1 MKKLLSAILSVSIV
15 STAFLSGCME
25 RFIVK
30 ETSSSEVES
39 VVSEDTLEDDEVEF
53 HHEENPDMA
62 IVGENVTST
71 SKLTQS
77 EIDAIIKN
85 TDDVI
90 AQYPDFSGTV
100 LLSSGNQ
107 IIYEKS
113 FGKTGKGKDENENDT
128 LYQIGSV
135 TKQFTGTAIFLLE
148 REGKINT
155 SDTIDKYFPEY
166 KEYDWVKSVTV
177 AHLLEMSE
185 GFTDYMELIEGDQ
198 ERLDGYVKAAKKSDK
213 DAQNFIVKTIFD
225 EGISETPGTVYRY
238 SNSAYYLL
246 GVIIE
251 KISGMSYRD
260 YLQKNFFDMADMK
273 DTYFVGDGKDCQ
285 TGYSFAEE
293 KFVCERTDK
302 YLAAEGDYPYLFSA
316 GSVVSTVED
325 VNKWLDIVVSDEFFS
340 AADRKKIEK
349 SLLLYNY
356 GWNTSDNLWH
366 HSGRTYLYSSQ
377 VYADYHTDTKMV
389 ILTNLSFYDTLN
401 QISLSVY
408 MPLVSAAKTKK

>member
-325 VNKWLDIVVSDEFFS
+325 VNKWLDIVVSDELFS

>member
-1 MKKLLSAILSVSIV
+1 MKKLLSVILSVSILSAAV
-15 STAFLSGCME
+15 LSGCME
-25 RFIVK
+25 QFIVK
-30 ETSSSEVES
+30 ETGSSENES
-39 VVSEDTLEDDEVEF
+39 VVSEDTLEEGEVEYY
-53 HHEENPDMA
+53 HEENPETTEAD
-62 IVGENVTST
+62 ENVPST

-77 EIDAIIKN
+77 EINAIVKN
-85 TDDVI
+85 ADDVL

-113 FGKTGKGKDENENDT
+113 FGKTGEGKDKNENDT
-128 LYQIGSV
+128 FYQIGSV

-148 REGKINT
+148 REGKLST

-166 KEYDWVKSVTV
+166 KKYDWTKSVTV
-177 AHLLEMSE
+177 AHLLQMSE
-185 GFTDYMELIEGDQ
+185 GMTDYMELIEGNQ
-198 ERLDGYVKAAKKSDK
+198 ELLDGYLKAAKKSDEE
-213 DAQNFIVKTIFD
+213 AQKFIVKTIFD
-225 EGISETPGTVYRY
+225 AGITTTPGTVYRY

-246 GVIIE
+246 GLIIE
-251 KISGMSYRD
+251 QLSGMTYRD
-260 YLQKNFFDMADMK
+260 YLQKNFFDMAGMK

-285 TGYSFAEE
+285 IGYSFAEDKFICE
-293 KFVCERTDK
+293 KTDK

-325 VNKWLDIVVSDEFFS
+325 VNKWLNVVVSDELFTD
-340 AADRKKIEK
+340 ADRRKIEK
-349 SLLLYNY
+349 SLMLYNY
-356 GWNTSDNLWH
+356 GWNTSDNMWH

-389 ILTNLSFYDTLN
+389 ILTNIAFYDTLN

-408 MPLVSAAKTKK
+408 MPLMSAAKTKK